1 MALLDFLHSGGQG
14 PFLVETDT
22 SVPDVF
28 KAYQEEVAG
37 ELVNLDEREGWIE
50 LVNLVASKAESTIV
64 INTGARNQTGVSNF
78 GRTLSKAL
86 GELGRK
92 LVVLWMIDRKR
103 ESLELLSDFM
113 AAIPEA
119 EVHVVRNL
127 YLGSEKKFELYNG
140 SKMKSAI
147 EGKGSKSISLPELA
161 DRVTDAMNKGRMT
174 IEKATGELSLG
185 DRMELE
191 RWREECAAMLSQVV
205 SGRSRERVQATVRSP
220 ADGCRAPTPLQGPRC
235 AEHQTHG
242 RRLDA
247 PHGVGALPDAVSG
260 DPAADRAG
268 VARRDRDH
276 SSHRGRAGESRSGGD
291 EEGTPERSY
300 GSSSCDREAAR
311 PGRALQMGERRGEHR
326 VHHGDGSRVGR
337 KSAGPGPRRGGW

>member
-1 MALLDFLHSGGQG
+1 MSKAIFLVGGGKGGVGKSLMSMALLDFLQVGGQE

-28 KAYQEEVAG
+28 KTYQEETGG

-50 LVNLVASKAESTIV
+50 LVNFVESRADSAIV

-127 YLGSEKKFELYNG
+127 YLGAEKKFELYNG
-140 SKMKSAI
+140 SKMRSGI
-147 EGKGSKSISLPELA
+147 EGKGGRSINLPELA

-174 IEKATGELSLG
+174 IAKATRELSLG

-205 SGRSRERVQATVRSP
+205 SE
-220 ADGCRAPTPLQGPRC
+220 
-235 AEHQTHG
+235 
-242 RRLDA
+242 
-247 PHGVGALPDAVSG
+247 
-260 DPAADRAG
+260 
-268 VARRDRDH
+268 
-276 SSHRGRAGESRSGGD
+276 
-291 EEGTPERSY
+291 
-300 GSSSCDREAAR
+300 
-311 PGRALQMGERRGEHR
+311 
-326 VHHGDGSRVGR
+326 
-337 KSAGPGPRRGGW
+337 

>member
-1 MALLDFLHSGGQG
+1 MSKAIFLVGGGKGGVGKSLMSMALLDFLQSGGQE

-28 KAYQEEVAG
+28 KTYQEETAG

-50 LVNLVASKAESTIV
+50 LVNLVESRADSTIV

-140 SKMKSAI
+140 SKMKAAI

-205 SGRSRERVQATVRSP
+205 SG
-220 ADGCRAPTPLQGPRC
+220 
-235 AEHQTHG
+235 
-242 RRLDA
+242 
-247 PHGVGALPDAVSG
+247 
-260 DPAADRAG
+260 
-268 VARRDRDH
+268 
-276 SSHRGRAGESRSGGD
+276 
-291 EEGTPERSY
+291 
-300 GSSSCDREAAR
+300 
-311 PGRALQMGERRGEHR
+311 
-326 VHHGDGSRVGR
+326 
-337 KSAGPGPRRGGW
+337 

>member
-1 MALLDFLHSGGQG
+1 MSKAIFLVGGGKGGVGKSLMSMALLDFLHAGGRE

-28 KAYQEEVAG
+28 KAYQDEIAG
-37 ELVNLDEREGWIE
+37 ELMNLDEREGWIE
-50 LVNLVASKAESTIV
+50 LVNMAESRAESTIV

-127 YLGSEKKFELYNG
+127 YLGGEKKFELYNA
-140 SKMKSAI
+140 SKMKAGI
-147 EGKGSKSISLPELA
+147 EARGSKSVNLPELA

-174 IEKATGELSLG
+174 IAKATGELSLG

-191 RWREECAAMLSQVV
+191 RWREECADMLSQV
-205 SGRSRERVQATVRSP
+205 
-220 ADGCRAPTPLQGPRC
+220 ADG
-235 AEHQTHG
+235 
-242 RRLDA
+242 
-247 PHGVGALPDAVSG
+247 
-260 DPAADRAG
+260 
-268 VARRDRDH
+268 
-276 SSHRGRAGESRSGGD
+276 
-291 EEGTPERSY
+291 
-300 GSSSCDREAAR
+300 
-311 PGRALQMGERRGEHR
+311 
-326 VHHGDGSRVGR
+326 
-337 KSAGPGPRRGGW
+337 

>member
-1 MALLDFLHSGGQG
+1 MSNAIFLVGGGKGGVGKSLMSMALLDFLQAGGQD

-28 KAYQEEVAG
+28 KAYQEEIPG

-50 LVNLVASKAESTIV
+50 LVNLVESRAESTIV

-86 GELGRK
+86 GHLGRK

-113 AAIPEA
+113 AAMPEA

-140 SKMKSAI
+140 SKMESGI
-147 EGKGSKSISLPELA
+147 EGRGSKSVNLPELA

-174 IEKATGELSLG
+174 IAKAVGELSLG
-185 DRMELE
+185 DRMEVE

-205 SGRSRERVQATVRSP
+205 SE
-220 ADGCRAPTPLQGPRC
+220 
-235 AEHQTHG
+235 
-242 RRLDA
+242 
-247 PHGVGALPDAVSG
+247 
-260 DPAADRAG
+260 
-268 VARRDRDH
+268 
-276 SSHRGRAGESRSGGD
+276 
-291 EEGTPERSY
+291 
-300 GSSSCDREAAR
+300 
-311 PGRALQMGERRGEHR
+311 
-326 VHHGDGSRVGR
+326 
-337 KSAGPGPRRGGW
+337 

>member
-1 MALLDFLHSGGQG
+1 MSKAIFLVGGGKGGVGKSLMSMALLDFLQAGGQE

-28 KAYQEEVAG
+28 KTYQEETAG

-50 LVNLVASKAESTIV
+50 LVNLVESRADSTIV

-127 YLGSEKKFELYNG
+127 YLGTEKKFELYNG
-140 SKMKSAI
+140 SKMRSGM
-147 EGKGSKSISLPELA
+147 EGKGSRSINLPELA

-174 IEKATGELSLG
+174 IAKATGELSLG

-191 RWREECAAMLSQVV
+191 RWREDCAAMLSQVV
-205 SGRSRERVQATVRSP
+205 SE
-220 ADGCRAPTPLQGPRC
+220 
-235 AEHQTHG
+235 
-242 RRLDA
+242 
-247 PHGVGALPDAVSG
+247 
-260 DPAADRAG
+260 
-268 VARRDRDH
+268 
-276 SSHRGRAGESRSGGD
+276 
-291 EEGTPERSY
+291 
-300 GSSSCDREAAR
+300 
-311 PGRALQMGERRGEHR
+311 
-326 VHHGDGSRVGR
+326 
-337 KSAGPGPRRGGW
+337 